1 MPVIA
6 RELDV
11 SERRRITS
19 LDAQNVAAGT
29 YKIEII
35 PGAHQIDAVR
45 VAATGLTTTPT
56 LQLIAQRFIAGA
68 GLTNINIGSAL
79 TLQALGTSGVQTY
92 VLPAAG
98 SSLLQLAEG
107 DILSVTTASGGV
119 TALSVA
125 CVVRTLQDIKSFFS
139 VAP

>member
-19 LDAQNVAAGT
+19 LDLANVAAGT
-29 YKIEII
+29 YKVEII

-45 VAATGLTTTPT
+45 VAASGLTSTPT
-56 LQLIAQRFIAGA
+56 LQLVCQRFTAA

-79 TLQALGTSGVQTY
+79 TLQALGTSGIQSY

-107 DILSVTTASGGV
+107 DVLSVTTASGGV